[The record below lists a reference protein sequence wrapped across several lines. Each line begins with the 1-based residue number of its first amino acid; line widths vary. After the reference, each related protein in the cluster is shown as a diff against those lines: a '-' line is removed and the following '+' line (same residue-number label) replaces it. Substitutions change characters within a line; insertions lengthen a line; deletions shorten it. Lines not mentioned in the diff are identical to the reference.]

1 MSIQA
6 KELKREQIVEII
18 RRHPGTQTRIAEELG
33 VRDQSVSNWMRDKG
47 GSARV
52 EEACRKHAARLLRE
66 EEKAAA
72 EKAAPV
78 V

>member
-6 KELKREQIVEII
+6 KDLTREQIVEVI
-18 RRHPGTQTRIAEELG
+18 RRHPGTQTRIAGELG
-33 VRDQSVSNWMRDKG
+33 VRDQSVSNWVRDKC

-66 EEKAAA
+66 EEKEAQQAAH
-72 EKAAPV
+72 V
-78 V
+78 D